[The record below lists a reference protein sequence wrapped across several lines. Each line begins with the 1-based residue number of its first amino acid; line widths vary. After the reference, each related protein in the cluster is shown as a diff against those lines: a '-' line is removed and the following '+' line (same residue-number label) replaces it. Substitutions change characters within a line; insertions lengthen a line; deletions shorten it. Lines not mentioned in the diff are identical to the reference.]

1 MVSRH
6 VALEDFYLGYKH
18 TALAADEVLCWIAV
32 PHPQPG
38 EWLGVYKISK
48 RVEDD
53 ISAVCLAMQL
63 HTEKGEVVSV
73 RIGAGGVAAT
83 PVRASKT
90 EAALL
95 GTTWNEATIKQA
107 QQVIGKEFSPI
118 TDMRASADYRRQV
131 LQNLMQRAWLEQQ
144 GHGMVQLG
152 DLP

>member
-1 MVSRH
+1 
-6 VALEDFYLGYKH
+6 
-18 TALAADEVLCWIAV
+18 
-32 PHPQPG
+32 
-38 EWLGVYKISK
+38 
-48 RVEDD
+48 
-53 ISAVCLAMQL
+53 MQL
-63 HTEKGEVVSV
+63 HIEQGLVKSV